1 MIHVTIISDCC
12 YTISNSSNL
21 VYQLIVYQLLVT
33 TVTTLSVVSSNNNT
47 ILEAYKFIYFMVN
60 THVIVIYPNVS
71 H

>member
-12 YTISNSSNL
+12 YTINNSSNL
-21 VYQLIVYQLLVT
+21 VYQLLVS

-60 THVIVIYPNVS
+60 THVIVLYPNVS

>member
-21 VYQLIVYQLLVT
+21 VYQLLVT

-60 THVIVIYPNVS
+60 THVIVLYPNVS